1 MDAKFGGALQ
11 VLDKTLRAVSI
22 GIQRLY
28 YHQGT
33 INQGMSSLLLSFA
46 LTAKFNSII
55 QLVV

>member
-11 VLDKTLRAVSI
+11 VLDKTMRAVSI

-33 INQGMSSLLLSFA
+33 INQGMSSLLLFFA
-46 LTAKFNSII
+46 LTAKVDSII